1 MPQIKRIIE
10 TALYVDDLER
20 AKAFYS
26 QHLQLETMVESRVL
40 VAFNVGQQ
48 STLLLF
54 KRGASVHT
62 KYLSGG
68 EIPPHDASGRI
79 HICFA
84 IDAEDLPTWEER
96 LGTANI
102 AIEGRTHWPKGG
114 SSVYFR
120 DPDANLVE
128 LLTPGCWPI
137 Y

>member
-1 MPQIKRIIE
+1 MPHIKRIVE

-20 AKAFYS
+20 AKTFYR
-26 QHLQLETMVESRVL
+26 QHLQLDVLVENSVL
-40 VAFNVGQQ
+40 VALNVGQQ
-48 STLLLF
+48 SVLLLF

-84 IDAEDLPTWEER
+84 IDADELPSWEQR
-96 LGTANI
+96 LDSADI
-102 AIEGRTHWPKGG
+102 PIEGRTQWPKGG
-114 SSVYFR
+114 SSLYFR

-128 LLTPGCWPI
+128 LLTPGCWAI